1 MTDTKHGMI
10 IKLRVQP
17 NDVWLRKVP
26 LCHQL
31 SSCHC
36 RKMGSPSF
44 RDFGGQV
51 HCPFGPDIVA
61 LVSNCWEGNNQ
72 TVGKETIN
80 LRLDPDEVQL
90 HPTQEHPVSLVLG
103 FQVVGDRR
111 CIMPW

>member
-1 MTDTKHGMI
+1 MSGCARFLFVISYPVVTAEK
-10 IKLRVQP
+10 
-17 NDVWLRKVP
+17 WAVP
-26 LCHQL
+26 PSATLEDKCT
-31 SSCHC
+31 SS
-36 RKMGSPSF
+36 
-44 RDFGGQV
+44 
-51 HCPFGPDIVA
+51 PFGPDIVA

-111 CIMPW
+111 CIMPWYQS